1 MDLVL
6 HCDNVVLTYLVL
18 CCLIVFC
25 VFRFCLV
32 LRSVGNVLHLL
43 ATITRP
49 LSLYLVLSA
58 EIIRKV
64 KKPPPMCRPTVAP
77 DQAPL
82 ECIQLMKQC
91 WSEQPDRRPTFDEI
105 FDQVDCQN
113 CTMLL
118 PISLLS
124 SCASYKCKYRVNS
137 LGFT

>member
-1 MDLVL
+1 MLKDLVS
-6 HCDNVVLTYLVL
+6 HCDNVVLTYLAFVL
-18 CCLIVFC
+18 SCLVFC

-32 LRSVGNVLHLL
+32 FWSVGNILHIL
-43 ATITRP
+43 APIRA

-91 WSEQPDRRPTFDEI
+91 WSEQPDRRPAFDEI

-113 CTMLL
+113 CILLL

-124 SCASYKCKYRVNS
+124 
-137 LGFT
+137 